1 MGSLFHII
9 DTYLAL
15 AVALLNFV
23 YAILVMARTSRMIFH
38 QIFFFICVCN
48 VIWNFGDFMFFVTGL
63 RSWLHFSLIGSSLLP
78 ALMFHFVR
86 ILVAPQRRITR
97 WIVPAYTFSGLLAV
111 SVPLAFVN
119 GNIRDFVD
127 SVTWNIFYLVLLG
140 PCIVLAAAMLIRALR
155 RATSDKERTTLR
167 YILAVVLIGVTT
179 GLTDLVQLMHVPI
192 PPLGHLGSLVYSS
205 ILTYGVFKHRAAFDV
220 LAEMRNR
227 LQMMS
232 EMAAGIA
239 HEIRNPLTSIK
250 AATNLMKKEM
260 KLPENTA
267 CEEYFNIVTEEI
279 ERLHNILSNFQYYT
293 RPIKVEK
300 EDVSMERILQRTVR
314 LAETDIPRLRI
325 CVESSDK
332 IPSVQADASLIRQV
346 FLNLIK
352 NAGEACGSDGKL
364 LIRMENAPPF
374 LKISF
379 TDNGPGIPQELMER
393 IFEPFFTTKTA
404 GMGVGLAISQRIVQ
418 AHGGRIEVKN
428 LIPKGTRFS
437 VFLPLP

>member
-1 MGSLFHII
+1 MGPLFHTI

-23 YAILVMARTSRMIFH
+23 YAILVMARTSRMIFYL
-38 QIFFFICVCN
+38 IFFFICVCN
-48 VIWNFGDFMFFVTGL
+48 VVWNLGDFMFFLTGL
-63 RSWLHFSLIGSSLLP
+63 RSWHYFSFIGSSLLP

-86 ILVAPQRRITR
+86 ILVAPQRKIRR
-97 WIVPAYTFSGLLAV
+97 WIIPAYFFSALLAI
-111 SVPLAFVN
+111 SAPLAFVN
-119 GNIRDFVD
+119 VHVRGFVD
-127 SVTWNIFYLVLLG
+127 SVNWNILYLVLLG
-140 PCIVLAAAMLIRALR
+140 PFLILAAAMLIHALR
-155 RATSDKERTTLR
+155 CAASEIETIRLR

-179 GLTDLVQLMHVPI
+179 GLTELIQPMRVPV
-192 PPLGHLGSLVYSS
+192 PTLGHLGCLVYSS

-220 LAEMRNR
+220 LVEMRNR
-227 LQMMS
+227 LQIMS
-232 EMAAGIA
+232 EMAASIA

-250 AATNLMKKEM
+250 AAANLMKKEI
-260 KLPENTA
+260 KQTENAA

-279 ERLHNILSNFQYYT
+279 ERLNNILSNFQYYT

-300 EDVSMERILQRTVR
+300 EEVSMERVLQRTVR
-314 LAETDIPRLRI
+314 LAEADINRLRI

-332 IPSVQADASLIRQV
+332 IPAVQADASLIRQV

-364 LIRMENAPPF
+364 LIRLDNAPPF

-379 TDNGPGIPQELMER
+379 TDNGPGIPKDLMER
-393 IFEPFFTTKTA
+393 IFEPFFTTKTT

-437 VFLPLP
+437 VFLPL

>member
-1 MGSLFHII
+1 MGPLFHTI

-23 YAILVMARTSRMIFH
+23 YAILVMARTSRMIFFL
-38 QIFFFICVCN
+38 IFFFICICN
-48 VIWNFGDFMFFVTGL
+48 VIWNLGDFMFFITGL
-63 RSWLHFSLIGSSLLP
+63 RSWLYFSLIGSSFLP
-78 ALMFHFVR
+78 GLMFHFVR
-86 ILVAPQRRITR
+86 ILVAPQRKITR

-111 SVPLAFVN
+111 SALLAFVN
-119 GNIRDFVD
+119 AEVRGFVD
-127 SVTWNIFYLVLLG
+127 SDIWNILYLVLLG
-140 PCIVLAAAMLIRALR
+140 PLIVLAAAMLIRALR
-155 RATSDKERTTLR
+155 RAASEKEKVGLR

-179 GLTDLVQLMHVPI
+179 GLTDLVQFMRVPI
-192 PPLGHLGSLVYSS
+192 PPLGHLGCLVYSS

-227 LQMMS
+227 LQIMS
-232 EMAAGIA
+232 EMAASIA

-250 AATNLMKKEM
+250 AATNLMKKEI
-260 KLPENTA
+260 KLSENAA
-267 CEEYFNIVTEEI
+267 CEEYFSIVTEEI

-300 EDVSMERILQRTVR
+300 EEVSVERILQRTVR
-314 LAETDIPRLRI
+314 LAEADTPRLRI

-332 IPSVQADASLIRQV
+332 IPAVQSDANLIRQV

-364 LIRMENAPPF
+364 LIRLENVPPF

-379 TDNGPGIPQELMER
+379 TDNGPGIPQELIER
-393 IFEPFFTTKTA
+393 IFEPFFTTKTS

-437 VFLPLP
+437 VFLPL

>member
-1 MGSLFHII
+1 MGPLFHTI

-15 AVALLNFV
+15 TVALLNFV
-23 YAILVMARTSRMIFH
+23 YAILVMARTSRMIFYL
-38 QIFFFICVCN
+38 IFFGICICN
-48 VIWNFGDFMFFVTGL
+48 VIWNLGDFIFFVTGL
-63 RSWLHFSLIGSSLLP
+63 RSWLYFSLIGSSFLP

-86 ILVAPQRRITR
+86 ILVAPQRKITR
-97 WIVPAYTFSGLLAV
+97 WIVPAYSFSGLLAI
-111 SVPLAFVN
+111 SAPLAFINAEVR
-119 GNIRDFVD
+119 GFVD
-127 SVTWNIFYLVLLG
+127 SVTWNILYLVLLG
-140 PCIVLAAAMLIRALR
+140 PFLVLAAAMLILALR
-155 RATSDKERTTLR
+155 RAASEKEKVGLR
-167 YILAVVLIGVTT
+167 YILAVILIGVTT
-179 GLTDLVQLMHVPI
+179 GLTDLVQFMRVPI
-192 PPLGHLGSLVYSS
+192 PPLGHLGCLVYSS
-205 ILTYGVFKHRAAFDV
+205 ILTLGVFKHRAAFDV

-227 LQMMS
+227 LQIMS
-232 EMAAGIA
+232 EMAASIA

-250 AATNLMKKEM
+250 AATSLMKKEIQR
-260 KLPENTA
+260 PENAA

-300 EDVSMERILQRTVR
+300 EEVSMERIIQKTVR
-314 LAETDIPRLRI
+314 LAEMDTPRLRI

-332 IPSVQADASLIRQV
+332 IPTVQADASLIRQV

-364 LIRMENAPPF
+364 LIRLENAPPF

-379 TDNGPGIPQELMER
+379 TDNGPGIPQELIER
-393 IFEPFFTTKTA
+393 IFEPFFTTKTT
-404 GMGVGLAISQRIVQ
+404 GMGVGLAISQRIAQ

-437 VFLPLP
+437 VLLPL

>member
-1 MGSLFHII
+1 MGPLFHTI

-63 RSWLHFSLIGSSLLP
+63 RSWLYFSLIGSSFLP

-86 ILVAPQRRITR
+86 ILVAPQRKITR
-97 WIVPAYTFSGLLAV
+97 WIVPAYTFSGLLAI
-111 SVPLAFVN
+111 SAPLAFVN
-119 GNIRDFVD
+119 ADVRAFVD
-127 SVTWNIFYLVLLG
+127 SVTWNHLYLVLLG
-140 PCIVLAAAMLIRALR
+140 PFLIIAAAMLIRALR
-155 RATSDKERTTLR
+155 RATSDNEKTTLR

-179 GLTDLVQLMHVPI
+179 GLTDLVQLMNVPI
-192 PPLGHLGSLVYSS
+192 PPLGHLGSLLYSS
-205 ILTYGVFKHRAAFDV
+205 ILTYGVLKHREAFDV

-232 EMAAGIA
+232 EMAASIA

-250 AATNLMKKEM
+250 AATNLIKKEL
-260 KLPENTA
+260 KLPENAA
-267 CEEYFNIVTEEI
+267 CEEYFSIVTEEI
-279 ERLHNILSNFQYYT
+279 DRLHNILSNFQYYT

-332 IPSVQADASLIRQV
+332 IPSVRADASLIRQV

-364 LIRMENAPPF
+364 LIRMENASPF

-379 TDNGPGIPQELMER
+379 TDNGPGIPQELMDR
-393 IFEPFFTTKTA
+393 IFEPFFTTKTS
-404 GMGVGLAISQRIVQ
+404 GMGVGLAISQRIIQ

-437 VFLPLP
+437 VFLPM

>member
-1 MGSLFHII
+1 MGPLFHTI

-23 YAILVMARTSRMIFH
+23 YAILVMARTSRRIFYL
-38 QIFFFICVCN
+38 IFFFICVCN
-48 VIWNFGDFMFFVTGL
+48 VVWNLGDFMFFVTGL
-63 RSWLHFSLIGSSLLP
+63 RAWHYFSFIGSSLLP

-86 ILVAPQRRITR
+86 ILVAPQRKIRR
-97 WIVPAYTFSGLLAV
+97 WIVPAYSFSALLAI
-111 SVPLAFVN
+111 SAPLAFVN
-119 GNIRDFVD
+119 VQVRGFVD
-127 SVTWNIFYLVLLG
+127 SVNWNILYLVLLG
-140 PCIVLAAAMLIRALR
+140 PFLILAAAMLIHALIRAASEIETIR
-155 RATSDKERTTLR
+155 LR

-179 GLTDLVQLMHVPI
+179 GLTELVQPMRVPV
-192 PPLGHLGSLVYSS
+192 PTLGHLGCLVYSS

-227 LQMMS
+227 LQIMS
-232 EMAAGIA
+232 EMAASIA

-250 AATNLMKKEM
+250 AAANLMKKEM
-260 KLPENTA
+260 KQPENAA
-267 CEEYFNIVTEEI
+267 CEEYLNIVTEEI

-300 EDVSMERILQRTVR
+300 EEVSMERVLQRTVR
-314 LAETDIPRLRI
+314 LAEADIPRLRI

-332 IPSVQADASLIRQV
+332 IPAVQADASLIRQV

-352 NAGEACGSDGKL
+352 NAGEACGFDGKL
-364 LIRMENAPPF
+364 LIRLDNAPPF

-393 IFEPFFTTKTA
+393 IFEPFFTTKTT

-437 VFLPLP
+437 VFLPL